1 MQETIFMA
9 GLGHYIA
16 DIMEGITRVE
26 DLSKPEIVRRS
37 RNYKHRRCPRCER
50 SAYRLRWY
58 YEGRGVKEHYL

>member
-26 DLSKPEIVRRS
+26 DLSKPKIVRRS
-37 RNYKHRRCPRCER
+37 RNYKHRRCPRCEH
-50 SAYRLRWY
+50 STYRLRWY
-58 YEGRGVKEHYL
+58 YEGRSVNEHYL